1 MMKAI
6 TIKQPFAS
14 LIAAGIK
21 EYEFR
26 TWKTNYRGEILIHAG
41 KGIDKKAMKKFAEYD
56 LEYPAGCIIAK
67 AKLVDCIKVDEEFRR
82 GLAEKNSKVYS
93 SIIKHTEWEGYAFQL
108 EDVKILEPIP
118 ALGKLS
124 IWEMDCVLQNKQES
138 NIDFSTITACGECC
152 VGCKKKDAGI
162 CQGCIES
169 DGHCAEWTQSNG
181 CPIHKCTRE
190 HGVQFCGLCKEFPCE
205 WLINKVVWR
214 PNEVE
219 ELRELARKYYE
230 QKA

>member
-1 MMKAI
+1 MKAI

-41 KGIDKKAMKKFAEYD
+41 KGVDKKAMKKFELYG
-56 LEYPAGCIIAK
+56 LEYPGGCIIAK
-67 AKLVDCIKVDEEFRR
+67 AKLVDCIKVDAEFREI
-82 GLAEKNSKVYS
+82 LTEKNPHIYS
-93 SIIKHTEWEGYAFQL
+93 SIIKHTEWEGYAFRL

-118 ALGKLS
+118 AMGKLS
-124 IWEMDCVLQNKQES
+124 IWEMEYKMENKTEPP
-138 NIDFSTITACGECC
+138 IDFTKITACGECC
-152 VGCKKKDAGI
+152 VGCKKKEDGI

-169 DGHCAEWTQSNG
+169 DGHCIEWTESNG
-181 CPIHKCTRE
+181 CPIHKCTRK
-190 HGVQFCGLCKEFPCE
+190 HGVSFCGLCNEFPCE

-214 PNEVE
+214 PNVVE
-219 ELRELARKYYE
+219 ELRELARKYHE
-230 QKA
+230 WN